1 MSDPAIHRSHPDIV
15 KRLRRAHG
23 HLKTII
29 AMIEEERA
37 CLDIAQQLQAVEKAV
52 CNAKKSLIHD
62 HIDNCLEQS
71 LGPVTRAGR
80 GPIDEFKEIT
90 KYL

>member
-1 MSDPAIHRSHPDIV
+1 MSAPAIHRSHPDIV

-71 LGPVTRAGR
+71 LGPATRAAR
-80 GPIDEFKEIT
+80 GPIDAFKEIT